1 MRRAPLGPRRR
12 PWRTTGGS
20 SGRDARPW
28 LVVLTRGAGLPLT
41 HPVFHDGQTRP
52 LIYAPREAAE
62 RLRAVAP
69 CEVLGSDGDASL
81 AGLVAALRAR
91 GARTVSFEAGPST
104 TRELYTGDAPLLDEL
119 CLSAFL
125 GTLPH
130 GAQLA
135 EALPALPPALTL
147 AGPERQVHA
156 PSGPWAFARYVRAR
170 PAASASI

>member
-1 MRRAPLGPRRR
+1 M
-12 PWRTTGGS
+12 
-20 SGRDARPW
+20 
-28 LVVLTRGAGLPLT
+28 
-41 HPVFHDGQTRP
+41 
-52 LIYAPREAAE
+52 
-62 RLRAVAP
+62 
-69 CEVLGSDGDASL
+69 GSDDEASL

-119 CLSAFL
+119 CLSAFQ

-130 GAQLA
+130 EAQLA
-135 EALPALPPALTL
+135 EALPTLPPAITL
-147 AGPERQVHA
+147 ASPERQVHS